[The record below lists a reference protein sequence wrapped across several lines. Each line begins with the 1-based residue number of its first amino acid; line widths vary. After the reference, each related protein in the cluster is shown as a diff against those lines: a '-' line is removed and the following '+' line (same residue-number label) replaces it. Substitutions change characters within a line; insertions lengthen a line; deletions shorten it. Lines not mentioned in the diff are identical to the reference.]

1 MDVDMKEVS
10 SSNEATQFV
19 VYTDGQP
26 YTFIIPNTLI
36 YPYLNEEEKV
46 DCPQFVIESQEL
58 FEVLAEK
65 VISKGGDGPFVIDR
79 DLLVTYFQ

>member
-10 SSNEATQFV
+10 SSNEAAV
-19 VYTDGQP
+19 RRICGRP
-26 YTFIIPNTLI
+26 AI
-36 YPYLNEEEKV
+36 YIYYREYLDLSVFERGRKRRLSAV
-46 DCPQFVIESQEL
+46 CDRKPEL